1 MALTP
6 NEWVRRFII
15 GVDERG
21 MASSAKCYECSLH
34 THAQIG
40 QTFGKE
46 TWFSTEADSETRE
59 TLAAATKFF
68 QDEGEFH
75 VWTGAGNDTDEKPA
89 AIFLF
94 PERLANAL
102 RKRFEQRGVQFDA
115 RRRWR
120 LIPQRSRRMRA
131 DGADSTTLM

>member
-1 MALTP
+1 MALTA
-6 NEWVRRFII
+6 NEWARRFVIS
-15 GVDERG
+15 VDERG
-21 MASSAKCYECSLH
+21 MAAPANSYECCLH
-34 THAQIG
+34 THIQLTAA
-40 QTFGKE
+40 FGKE

-59 TLAAATKFF
+59 TLTAATKFF

-94 PERLANAL
+94 SERLANAL
-102 RKRFEQRGVQFDA
+102 RKRFEQRGIQFDA

-120 LIPQRSRRMRA
+120 MIPLRSRAMRA
-131 DGADSTTLM
+131 DGADSLSKI

>member
-6 NEWVRRFII
+6 NEWARRFII
-15 GVDERG
+15 SVDERG
-21 MASSAKCYECSLH
+21 MAQLANSYECRLH

-40 QTFGKE
+40 QMYGKE
-46 TWFSTEADSETRE
+46 TWFSTEPDSETRA
-59 TLAAATKFF
+59 TLTAATKFF

-75 VWTGAGNDTDEKPA
+75 VWTGAGNDPVEKPA

-120 LIPQRSRRMRA
+120 MIPQRSRRMRA
-131 DGADSTTLM
+131 DGADNSTQL